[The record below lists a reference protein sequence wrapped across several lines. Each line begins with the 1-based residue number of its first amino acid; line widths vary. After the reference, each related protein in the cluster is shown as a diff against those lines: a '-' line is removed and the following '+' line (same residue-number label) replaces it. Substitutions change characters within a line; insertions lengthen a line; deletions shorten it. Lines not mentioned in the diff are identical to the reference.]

1 MRAYIFEMIHVCLKA
16 GVKAVYQSMITN
28 NIQFILQEICC
39 DHTLTI
45 TCNLLVTMSLK

>member
-1 MRAYIFEMIHVCLKA
+1 MRAYIFEKIHVCLKA

-28 NIQFILQEICC
+28 NIQFILQEICF
-39 DHTLTI
+39 DHTLT